1 MARTNSQICLL
12 AVVALGACGG
22 RVGDAVLNPD
32 HMSGDGGIMSTG
44 APDSAESAGARHR
57 TSCGPNGHPQLLG
70 LMTRDDLKV
79 ELRSIDPSTGRHV
92 PYPDPKTPN
101 VLGGVGPSVGSPDL
115 VADNL
120 AGRLY
125 ALDRDSQRIVTIEA
139 KSGAVI
145 RATAIVDNTY
155 FDPHHLFL
163 TASGALL
170 ALFGERIEAIDA
182 ELGTHAPYPNFG
194 TMYWEWA
201 GLSLMTHAYDDETGH
216 LYLVSQFHGL
226 IDISIPD
233 GSVVL
238 GEPIARSIHGEPSP
252 VADCVGMSLR
262 ANQLIAVCPS
272 WSLQSIGG
280 SSFANF
286 PNPLVPNPVVG
297 MNDASIQGSRAE
309 ASDPDSSR
317 LYLMGTTQHDDG
329 PQLFVID
336 TSGKA
341 ASTYHPLGN
350 LFQAFTI
357 ICR

>member
-1 MARTNSQICLL
+1 MKVWVQQGEIKIDGAGQFIGSSATHRRSVMARTNSRICLL

-22 RVGDAVLNPD
+22 RIGDTVLNPD
-32 HMSGDGGIMSTG
+32 HMSGDGGIVS
-44 APDSAESAGARHR
+44 ARHR

-101 VLGGVGPSVGSPDL
+101 VLEGVGPSVGSPDL
-115 VADNL
+115 VADNV

-125 ALDRDSQRIVTIEA
+125 ALDRDSLRIVTIEA
-139 KSGAVI
+139 KSGAVM
-145 RATAIVDNTY
+145 RATAIVDNTD
-155 FDPHHLFL
+155 FDPHHLFVS
-163 TASGALL
+163 ASGELL
-170 ALFGERIEAIDA
+170 ALLGGRIEAINA

-194 TMYWEWA
+194 TMYSEWA
-201 GLSLMTHAYDDETGH
+201 GLSLVTHVYDDETGH

-226 IDISIPD
+226 IDISLPD

-238 GEPIARSIHGEPSP
+238 GEPI
-252 VADCVGMSLR
+252 
-262 ANQLIAVCPS
+262 
-272 WSLQSIGG
+272 GG
-280 SSFANF
+280 SSLANF

-309 ASDPDSSR
+309 ASDADSSR
-317 LYLMGTTQHDDG
+317 LYLMGTTEHDDG

-341 ASTYHPLGN
+341 ASTSHPLGN

-357 ICR
+357 VCR